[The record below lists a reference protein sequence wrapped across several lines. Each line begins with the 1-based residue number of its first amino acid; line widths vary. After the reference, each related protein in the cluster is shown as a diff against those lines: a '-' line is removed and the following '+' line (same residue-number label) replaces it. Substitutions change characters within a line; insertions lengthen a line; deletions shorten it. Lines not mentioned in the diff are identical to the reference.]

1 MKINYTKVGDYFL
14 PNLTIKNQNYKIINK
29 YGLLKLNYL
38 KKTNKALYITLL
50 MKNELTNY
58 LISVSN
64 ECENSLNNL
73 MEQLKKSNKLLS
85 EKSKEINQLERTKL
99 INNYKNIAEENIL
112 NELTYNKNVWV
123 QTIIFV
129 LASTEFV
136 LPYKFYYGKFPYPYF
151 ERIKLIMRKRNIKI
165 NVFLN
170 EDEKRML
177 VEKSNKARLSQS
189 DFIRKLINDYANDDG
204 TKSNLEEERVQLLKI
219 IENLSLLKR
228 QMDFLGYRDYSNLI
242 IRQINQI
249 KNILNDC

>member
-1 MKINYTKVGDYFL
+1 MKLTYIKVGDYLL
-14 PNLTIKNQNYKIINK
+14 PNLTIKNQNYKKINK

-64 ECENSLNNL
+64 ECENNLNNL

>member
-1 MKINYTKVGDYFL
+1 MKLTYTKVGDYLL
-14 PNLTIKNQNYKIINK
+14 PNLTIKNQNYKRINK
-29 YGLLKLNYL
+29 YRLLKLQYL
-38 KKTNKALYITLL
+38 KRNNKTFYTTLL

-58 LISVSN
+58 LVSVSN
-64 ECENSLNNL
+64 ECENKSNNL
-73 MEQLKKSNKLLS
+73 MEQFKKSDKLLS
-85 EKSKEINQLERTKL
+85 EKSKEINQLEWTKL
-99 INNYKNIAEENIL
+99 MNNYNNIAEEIIL
-112 NELTYNKNVWV
+112 NELIYNKNVWV

-136 LPYKFYYGKFPYPYF
+136 LPHKFYYGKFLSPYF

-170 EDEKRML
+170 EMEKIML

-189 DFIRKLINDYANDDG
+189 DFIRKLINDYANDDE

-242 IRQINQI
+242 IKQINQI
-249 KNILNDC
+249 KNILNDY